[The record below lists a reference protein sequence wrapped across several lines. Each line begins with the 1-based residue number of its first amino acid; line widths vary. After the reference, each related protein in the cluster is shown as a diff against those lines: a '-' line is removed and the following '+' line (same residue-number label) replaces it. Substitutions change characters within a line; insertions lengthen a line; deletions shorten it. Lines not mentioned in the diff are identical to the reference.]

1 MSTYCNVLI
10 SGTIG
15 NILQLVGLI
24 IVFVLILFAT
34 YYTSRWIGK
43 SGFTQQKAA
52 NIQVIETFRLSQTK
66 YIQIIRAGTGRYFV
80 IAVGK
85 DTITYIAEL
94 KEEDIILRNDSQ
106 TAEKVSFSD
115 IMKKLKKHN
124 EE

>member
-1 MSTYCNVLI
+1 MYVYCNILL

-15 NILQLVGLI
+15 NILQLIGLI
-24 IVFVLILFAT
+24 IVFILILCAT

-43 SGFTQQKAA
+43 SSFTQQRAA
-52 NIQVIETFRLSQTK
+52 NIQVVETFRLSQTK

-80 IAVGK
+80 IAVSK
-85 DTITYIAEL
+85 ENITYIAEL
-94 KEEDIILRNDSQ
+94 KEEDIILRDESQ
-106 TAEKVSFSD
+106 NAEKVSFSD

>member
-1 MSTYCNVLI
+1 MYVYCNILL

-15 NILQLVGLI
+15 NILQLIGLI
-24 IVFVLILFAT
+24 IVFILILCAT

-43 SGFTQQKAA
+43 SSFTQQRAA
-52 NIQVIETFRLSQTK
+52 NIQVVETFRLSQTK
-66 YIQIIRAGTGRYFV
+66 YIQIIRAGTRRYFV
-80 IAVGK
+80 IAVSK
-85 DTITYIAEL
+85 ENITYIAEL
-94 KEEDIILRNDSQ
+94 KEEDIILRDESQ

>member
-1 MSTYCNVLI
+1 MNAYCNILL

-15 NILQLVGLI
+15 NIFQLIGLI
-24 IVFVLILFAT
+24 IVFILILCAT
-34 YYTSRWIGK
+34 YYTSKWIGK
-43 SGFTQQKAA
+43 SSFTQQKVA

-80 IAVGK
+80 IAVSK
-85 DTITYIAEL
+85 ENITYIAEL
-94 KEEDIILRNDSQ
+94 NEDDIILRDDSQ

>member
-1 MSTYCNVLI
+1 MYVYCNILL

-15 NILQLVGLI
+15 NIFQLIGLI
-24 IVFVLILFAT
+24 IVFILILCAT

-43 SGFTQQKAA
+43 SSFTQQRAA
-52 NIQVIETFRLSQTK
+52 NIQVVETFRLSQTK

-80 IAVGK
+80 IAVSK
-85 DTITYIAEL
+85 ENITYIAEL
-94 KEEDIILRNDSQ
+94 KEEDIILRDESQ
-106 TAEKVSFSD
+106 NAEKVSFSD

>member
-1 MSTYCNVLI
+1 MYVYCNILL

-15 NILQLVGLI
+15 NILQLIGLI
-24 IVFVLILFAT
+24 IVFILILCAT

-43 SGFTQQKAA
+43 SSFTQQRAA
-52 NIQVIETFRLSQTK
+52 NIQVVETFRLSQTK

-80 IAVGK
+80 IAVS
-85 DTITYIAEL
+85 TENITYIAEL
-94 KEEDIILRNDSQ
+94 KEEDIILRDESQ
-106 TAEKVSFSD
+106 NAEKVSFSD